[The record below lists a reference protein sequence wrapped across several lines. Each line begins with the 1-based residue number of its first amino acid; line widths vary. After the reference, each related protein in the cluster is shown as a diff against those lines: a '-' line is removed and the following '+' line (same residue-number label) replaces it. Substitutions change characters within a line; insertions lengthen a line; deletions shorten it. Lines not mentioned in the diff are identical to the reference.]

1 MQYTELMNLSAF
13 ELRRELTTREPA
25 LDVLIADLQRLPLNG
40 SPAEMSQ
47 ARELDAKMQAEQS
60 TVTKMQ
66 RRLLELEPKKA
77 KATDTFAYDKAYARG
92 RHRPG

>member
-1 MQYTELMNLSAF
+1 MQYTELQSLSIF
-13 ELRRELTTREPA
+13 ELTSELATREPA

-40 SPAEMSQ
+40 TPSETA
-47 ARELDAKMQAEQS
+47 AANELTAQMQAAQS